1 MKAWT
6 IGGQTGIAALTPAT
20 CPDPVAG
27 PGEVVVR
34 VTLAS
39 LNHRDLMLVE
49 GRYGAPRSPDRIA
62 LSEGVGRI
70 AEIGPGVAGF
80 APGDRVVLAHLSRW
94 QDGAFSP
101 DFFGYDL
108 GITHDGWLAEYIRV
122 PASALV
128 KLPGSLTDQQAAT
141 LASGALTAW
150 NAVVE
155 TGRVKAGDLVL
166 TMGTGGVS
174 MHALQIARAHG
185 ARVAITSSSDAKLE
199 RARALGADITVNHRT
214 HPDWPAR
221 LLALTGEKGADVLLE
236 LGGPATL
243 SRSIG
248 AMAPEGRIVL
258 IGQLAGRGAQPLD
271 YGPIIRGNLTLSG
284 IAEGSRAMLQRL
296 ARAVDANAIHPAIDR
311 IFPFDAAREA
321 FAHLKAAAH
330 VGKVL
335 IEVAP

>member
-6 IGGQTGIAALTPAT
+6 IGGQTGIAALTPAS
-20 CPDPVAG
+20 CPDPVPG
-27 PGEVVVR
+27 PGEVVLR
-34 VTLAS
+34 IILAS

-49 GRYGAPRSPDRIA
+49 GRYGPARPPERIP

-70 AEIGPGVAGF
+70 ASLGPGVEGF
-80 APGDRVVLAHLSRW
+80 APGDRVVLAHLSHW

-101 DFFGYDL
+101 VFFGYDL

-122 PASALV
+122 PAAALILV
-128 KLPGSLTDQQAAT
+128 PDSLSDCQAAT

-155 TGRVKAGDLVL
+155 IGRVKAADLVL

-174 MHALQIARAHG
+174 MHALQIAKAHG

-199 RARALGADITVNHRT
+199 RARALGADITINYRT
-214 HPDWPAR
+214 HPEWAAR
-221 LLALTGEKGADVLLE
+221 LLALTDGAGASVLLE

-243 SRSIG
+243 PQSIA
-248 AMAPEGRIVL
+248 AMAPEGRIVM
-258 IGQLAGRGAQPLD
+258 IGQLAGRSTQPLD

-296 ARAVDANAIHPAIDR
+296 IRAVDTNAIHPAIDR
-311 IFPFDAAREA
+311 CFPFEEVREA
-321 FAHLKAAAH
+321 FTHLKAAAH